1 MNFPFFASFILFCIW
16 LSFTT
21 LRVRRKD
28 EHNRDAFWER
38 ERLAN
43 STRKKPLDTLSYI
56 GIPDKLLFPPLLP
69 DDSEAAECRRML
81 TSLQGKKIV
90 NLTGYSNTDLKL
102 AYGAPNIDLLSEY
115 DQNYTLL
122 ARTLQK
128 WATVLLDAGCQ
139 DEAVDVLE
147 FAVSTHTDISAAY
160 RILASIYYDKQ
171 QTDKI
176 EHLKDIANELRSA
189 MRPAILRTLEQYHT
203 SP

>member
-28 EHNRDAFWER
+28 ERNCDTFWER
-38 ERLAN
+38 EQRAN
-43 STRKKPLDTLSYI
+43 NTRKKPLDSLAYI
-56 GIPDKLLFPPLLP
+56 KIPKEILYPPLLP
-69 DDSEAAECRRML
+69 DDPEAADCRRIL
-81 TSLQGKKIV
+81 HSLQEKTVV

-102 AYGAPNIDLLSEY
+102 AYGAPNLPLLTEY

-128 WATVLLDAGCQ
+128 WADLLLHAGYRE
-139 DEAVDVLE
+139 EAVAVLE
-147 FAVSTHTDISAAY
+147 YAVSTHTDISAAY

-171 QTDKI
+171 QMDKI
-176 EHLKDIANELRSA
+176 EQLKETAGSLRSA
-189 MRPAILRTLEQYHT
+189 MRPSILRTLEQYHT
-203 SP
+203 VP

>member
-16 LSFTT
+16 LSLTT

-43 STRKKPLDTLSYI
+43 NTRKKPLDSLSYI
-56 GIPDKLLFPPLLP
+56 KIPDEIFFPSLLP
-69 DDSEAAECRRML
+69 DDTEAMDCRRML
-81 TSLQGKKIV
+81 HSLQEKKIV

-102 AYGAPNIDLLSEY
+102 AYGAPNISLLTDY

-128 WATVLLDAGCQ
+128 WADLLFHAGYR
-139 DEAVDVLE
+139 DEAVVVLE
-147 FAVSTHTDISAAY
+147 FSVSTHTDISAAY

-171 QTDKI
+171 QMDKI
-176 EHLKDIANELRSA
+176 EQLKEIAGELRSA
-189 MRPAILRTLEQYHT
+189 MRPSILRTLEQYHT
-203 SP
+203 AP